1 MAQNLPTAETVVFY
15 LNQMRIPDTEKVRQA
30 EAFLK
35 NFLSS
40 PDSVNILTQIMIS
53 HDDYCIRQM
62 SALFLRK
69 VIMEFWDQV
78 NDQVREQFKSSILQ
92 YLRNEKHNLVRKAI
106 CGVISYIAHSE
117 IQNNRSWDQI
127 INDIRTV
134 CVLLPPLVYLACL
147 HSIPPAP
154 IPTTV

>member
-1 MAQNLPTAETVVFY
+1 MYEQRNLNESIV
-15 LNQMRIPDTEKVRQA
+15 
-30 EAFLK
+30 
-35 NFLSS
+35 
-40 PDSVNILTQIMIS
+40 
-53 HDDYCIRQM
+53 
-62 SALFLRK
+62 
-69 VIMEFWDQV
+69 
-78 NDQVREQFKSSILQ
+78 KSSILQ

-134 CVLLPPLVYLACL
+134 CVLLPPLVYLTRL
-147 HSIPPAP
+147 YSIPPVP